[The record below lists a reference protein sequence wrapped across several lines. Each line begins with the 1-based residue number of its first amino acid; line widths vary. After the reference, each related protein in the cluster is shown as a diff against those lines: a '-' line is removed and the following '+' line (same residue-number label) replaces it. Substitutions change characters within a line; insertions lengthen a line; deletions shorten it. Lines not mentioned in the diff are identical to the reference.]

1 MMNHTPHRDN
11 DDDEFSITQM
21 DNSQK
26 NPPYTPRTAAKR
38 AKDVIDRSK
47 INPGRNLTT
56 QFQDLL
62 EEEKKQDQKTFKPSY
77 NIFDDDDDDDDDE
90 EEENDLAISK
100 NENIN
105 PFLTGSES
113 PTRPIMRRAKTLDI
127 FDESLEFP
135 RIGLPH
141 YGSDNVNIGNDSD
154 SDGEFGSLARAL

>member
-1 MMNHTPHRDN
+1 MMNHTPHREN
-11 DDDEFSITQM
+11 GDDEFSITQM

-62 EEEKKQDQKTFKPSY
+62 EEEKKQDQKKFKSNY
-77 NIFDDDDDDDDDE
+77 NIFDDDDEDE
-90 EEENDLAISK
+90 EEEDNDLAISK

-105 PFLTGSES
+105 PFFTGSES

-127 FDESLEFP
+127 FDENLETP
-135 RIGLPH
+135 RLGLP
-141 YGSDNVNIGNDSD
+141 YFGSDNVNISNDTDSD
-154 SDGEFGSLARAL
+154 DDEFGSLARAF